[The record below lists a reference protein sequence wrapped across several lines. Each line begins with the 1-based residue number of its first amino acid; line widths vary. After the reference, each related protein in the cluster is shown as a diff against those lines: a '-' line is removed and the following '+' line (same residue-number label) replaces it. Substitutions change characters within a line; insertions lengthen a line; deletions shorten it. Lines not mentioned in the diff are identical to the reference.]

1 MSVIIMTDSTADLT
15 PEAARRVARV
25 NLTLHFGDTD
35 YEEGVDITK
44 EEFYK
49 KLTSGTTV
57 PTTSQPTPF
66 TFEQA
71 YKAALEQGDSVVC
84 VTISSRLSGTYQSAT
99 IAAENYPGRVF
110 VVDSRTVTI
119 GAAILVEYALK
130 LADAGMA
137 AGEIADTLIKVR
149 EKVRLYAV
157 VDTLEYLKRGG
168 RVSPTVAFTGGLL
181 NIKPI
186 IAVEDGEVKLVGKA
200 RGAKQSN
207 AQLTKL
213 IAQSGGV
220 DYQMPL
226 MLGYTGLDDTML
238 RQYMAEN
245 SELWAPC
252 GVEPPCSVVGAV
264 VGTHAGPGAVAVA
277 FFAAE

>member
-15 PEAARRVARV
+15 PEAARRVSRV

-44 EEFYK
+44 EEFYE
-49 KLTSGTTV
+49 KLTSGDTI
-57 PTTSQPTPF
+57 PTTSQPTPYA
-66 TFEQA
+66 FEQA
-71 YKAALEQGDSVVC
+71 YEAALAQGDSVVC
-84 VTISSRLSGTYQSAT
+84 VTISSRLSGTYQSAS
-99 IAAENYPGRVF
+99 IAAENHPGRVF

-130 LADAGMA
+130 LADTGMTG
-137 AGEIADTLIKVR
+137 GEIADTLIR
-149 EKVRLYAV
+149 ARDKVRLYAV

-168 RVSPTVAFTGGLL
+168 RVSPTVAFAGGLL

-186 IAVEDGEVKLVGKA
+186 IAIEDGEVRLVGKA
-200 RGAKQSN
+200 RGARQSS

-226 MLGYTGLDDTML
+226 QLGYTGLDDTML

-245 SELWAPC
+245 RDLWAPC
-252 GVEPPCSVVGAV
+252 GMEPPCSIVGSV

>member
-25 NLTLHFGDTD
+25 NMTLHFGETD

-99 IAAENYPGRVF
+99 IAAEKYPGRVF

-168 RVSPTVAFTGGLL
+168 RVSPTVAFAGGLL

-186 IAVEDGEVKLVGKA
+186 ISVEDGEVKLVGKA

-207 AQLTKL
+207 AQLTRL

-245 SELWAPC
+245 SELWVPC
-252 GVEPPCSVVGAV
+252 GMEPPCSVVGSV